1 MYKFLIGELFDME
14 QVTDVN
20 LTVEQYTSILTS
32 VDNLLFEYRLEDIST
47 VQMLGNGNIQI
58 NIFLTKEEGRRR
70 REEGNSN
77 NKLPPS
83 SFLLPPCF
91 YIDVRNIE
99 KHSQNIKIDV
109 FENR

>member
-20 LTVEQYTSILTS
+20 LTVEQYTNILTS
-32 VDNLLFEYRLEDIST
+32 IDNLLFEYRLEDIST

-58 NIFLTKEEGRRR
+58 NIYTIKA
-70 REEGNSN
+70 
-77 NKLPPS
+77 PV
-83 SFLLPPCF
+83 CF

-99 KHSQNIKIDV
+99 KHSQNIKRYV